1 MDIKAAIFDM
11 DGTLVDSLM
20 IWDVLWQNFSE
31 RYLGGAHFEPTPED
45 DKAIRTLPLKSAM
58 ELVHNNYNIG
68 ESGHELLDITNEMMV
83 DFYSNSVKLKD
94 GVGKFLDTL
103 YQKGVKICVASATAP
118 DLVEIAV
125 EHCDFKKHF
134 SKFFS
139 CGVLGLGKDKPD
151 IYLLAKD
158 YLGTEISET
167 WVFEDSFVAIKTVHD
182 IGMNTVGIYDKYNP
196 YQDEIEKTATHYI
209 ARGENLTKLLW
220 R

>member
-31 RYLGGAHFEPTPED
+31 RYLGGAHFEPTLKD
-45 DKAIRTLPLKSAM
+45 DKAIRTLPLKDAM
-58 ELVHNNYNIG
+58 ELIHNNYNIG
-68 ESGHELLDITNEMMV
+68 KNGQELLDTANAIMI

-94 GVGKFLDTL
+94 GVREFLEDL
-103 YQKGVKICVASATAP
+103 YKKGVKMCIASATAP
-118 DLVEIAV
+118 DLVDIAV
-125 EHCDFKKHF
+125 KHCDIKKYF

-139 CGVLGLGKDKPD
+139 CGSLGLGKDKPD

-167 WVFEDSFVAIKTVHD
+167 WVFEDSFVAIKTAHD

-196 YQDEIEKTATHYI
+196 YQDEILKIATHYI
-209 ARGENLTKLLW
+209 ADGETLMKL
-220 R
+220 